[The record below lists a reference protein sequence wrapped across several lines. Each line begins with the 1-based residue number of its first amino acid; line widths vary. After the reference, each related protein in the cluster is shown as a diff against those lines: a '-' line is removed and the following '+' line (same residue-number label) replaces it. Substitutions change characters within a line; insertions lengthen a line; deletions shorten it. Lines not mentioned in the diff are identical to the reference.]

1 MRNLRFKEIVLA
13 ALRREPC
20 LGLIRTLPD
29 AESGKG
35 YRALHWLD
43 ESGLAL
49 SFWRQLE
56 KFGETRRIAID
67 WQDALRARAARNLKR
82 TEEMRKEFRRLLW
95 TFGECGVRAVAMKG
109 FTLVPDFCEDA
120 HLRHQVDFDFLVEP
134 EALAKAA
141 VALCAAGYWA
151 RHLKSNGETCFTTP
165 LRHIPS
171 HSDNVYEVQ
180 RHRQV
185 DLHLGIWEE
194 SEWTSIMAPADC
206 VKRAEV
212 RIFEGEKSLELSL
225 EDKFLLHVLH
235 IYRHS
240 LRSWARL
247 SWILELCRFLDL
259 HGTEEALWN
268 RIVARAG
275 DSRAMKG
282 AFAFVLGLAE
292 RVFHRP
298 LPGRMRAWIS
308 EALSGPLEVWLDNFG
323 CEWAL
328 SDWPGSLSNVLI
340 ASELI
345 GDSGMQGAYW
355 RNRIWP
361 RNAQTSIGDVECA
374 DSSMW
379 VKLQLARMAYM
390 AQRAL
395 LHARDLCRLPVEQ
408 RRWRHALEA
417 SGRRACHANCR
428 IARGYRRGIIWKH

>member
-1 MRNLRFKEIVLA
+1 MK
-13 ALRREPC
+13 
-20 LGLIRTLPD
+20 
-29 AESGKG
+29 
-35 YRALHWLD
+35 
-43 ESGLAL
+43 
-49 SFWRQLE
+49 
-56 KFGETRRIAID
+56 
-67 WQDALRARAARNLKR
+67 
-82 TEEMRKEFRRLLW
+82 KEFRRLLKA
-95 TFGECGVRAVAMKG
+95 FGDCGVRAVAMKG

-134 EALAKAA
+134 EALARAA
-141 VALCAAGYWA
+141 VALGAGGYSA
-151 RHLKSNGETCFTTP
+151 RHVKSNGETCFTTP

-171 HSDNVYEVQ
+171 HGDNVYEVQ

-185 DLHLGIWEE
+185 DLHVGIWEE

-212 RIFEGEKSLELSL
+212 RIFEGEKTLELSL

-268 RIVARAG
+268 RVVARAG
-275 DSRAMKG
+275 DSRAIRS

-298 LPGRMRAWIS
+298 LPGPMRAWIS
-308 EALSGPLEVWLDNFG
+308 EALSVPLEVWLDNFG
-323 CEWAL
+323 LEWAL

-345 GDSGMQGAYW
+345 GDSGMQRAYW
-355 RNRIWP
+355 RNRLWP

-374 DSSMW
+374 DSRAR
-379 VKLQLARMAYM
+379 VKWQLARTAYI

-395 LHARDLCRLPVEQ
+395 LHVRDLCQLPVEQ
-408 RRWRHALEA
+408 RRWKQALGA
-417 SGRRACHANCR
+417 SGRRACHANC
-428 IARGYRRGIIWKH
+428 

>member
-13 ALRREPC
+13 ALRRQPC

-35 YRALHWLD
+35 QRALHWLD

-56 KFGETRRIAID
+56 KFGETRRIAIG
-67 WQDALRARAARNLKR
+67 WQDALRARAAQNLKR
-82 TEEMRKEFRRLLW
+82 TEEMKKEFRRLLR
-95 TFGECGVRAVAMKG
+95 TFGECGVIAVAMKG
-109 FTLVPDFCEDA
+109 FTLVPDFCEHA

-134 EALAKAA
+134 EALTKAA
-141 VALCAAGYWA
+141 VALGAGGYSA
-151 RHLKSNGETCFTTP
+151 RDVKGNGETCFTTP

-185 DLHLGIWEE
+185 DLHVGIWEQ
-194 SEWTSIMAPADC
+194 SEWTSITPPSDC

-212 RIFEGEKSLELSL
+212 RILEGEKGLELSL

-247 SWILELCRFLDL
+247 SWIQELCRFLDL

-268 RIVARAG
+268 RIAARAG
-275 DSRAMKG
+275 DSRAMKN

-292 RVFHRP
+292 RVFDRP
-298 LPGRMRAWIS
+298 LPGGMRAWIS
-308 EALSGPLEVWLDNFG
+308 EALGGPLEVWLDNFG
-323 CEWAL
+323 LQWAL

-340 ASELI
+340 ARELI
-345 GDSGMQGAYW
+345 GDSGIERAYW

-374 DSSMW
+374 DSRTRL
-379 VKLQLARMAYM
+379 KLRLAGMAYV

-395 LHARDLCRLPVEQ
+395 LHARDLCRLPMEQ

-417 SGRRACHANCR
+417 SGRRACHANC
-428 IARGYRRGIIWKH
+428 